1 MEQIQKNYLPAAG
14 HDWML
19 PVYDPLVML
28 LGGHAA
34 RRALVLLRVVGFRTR
49 SVGYLYDNF
58 PPMRRR
64 QVVDTLEASSSQDST
79 QHTRDTNPRFPAL
92 SD

>member
-19 PVYDPLVML
+19 PVYDPLVKL

-34 RRALVLLRVVGFRTR
+34 RRALVLLRVVGFRGPDQSAIFMTI
-49 SVGYLYDNF
+49 F
-58 PPMRRR
+58 RRR
-64 QVVDTLEASSSQDST
+64 CGAVK
-79 QHTRDTNPRFPAL
+79 
-92 SD
+92 